1 MTVKEFTL
9 PDVGEGIAEGE
20 LVSWQVSPG
29 DRVSEGDVVAEVET
43 DKALVEVPSSY
54 DGTVKELFAEEGQM
68 VPVGDV
74 IISFEVDER
83 SSSASQTQSDD
94 VGEAEEGDAEAE
106 APDTEGEPGESADGA
121 KTDTEEAARAE
132 TPDGRVFASPAAR
145 RLARELGVDIDD
157 VEGSGPGGRISE
169 ADVRAHHEAAEEH
182 DETAAGT
189 PVTLSEGESEAPAEP
204 SGAGASETVSP
215 SAGPAAERDTTLA
228 VPATRSLADELSVDI
243 DAVPTEKARD
253 GEAFVEAEDVRAFA
267 ERGEAAE
274 PGAAAAGAGDA
285 ETAAAAGGAT
295 AEPARE
301 ETVPYRGVRRTIGD
315 QMATSKYT
323 APHVTHH
330 DTAEIDE
337 LVATREE
344 LKGTAEEKGTRL
356 TYMAFVLKAVVAGL
370 KEYPILNSELDE
382 EEGVIRLKNYYNVGI
397 AVATDAG
404 LMVPVVKGVDEKGL
418 LELADEVQA
427 LATKARDRSISRE
440 EMQGGTFTI
449 TNFGA
454 FGGEYATPI
463 INHPE
468 TAILGLGAIEQRP
481 VVREVED
488 DDFLGDGDSTTK
500 VVPAHTLP
508 LSLAI
513 DHRVIDGAEA
523 AQFTNTVKEYLAEP
537 TKLLL

>member
-1 MTVKEFTL
+1 MTVKEFKL

-29 DRVSEGDVVAEVET
+29 DTVSEGDIVAEVET

-54 DGTVKELFAEEGQM
+54 DGTVKELFAEAGQM

-74 IISFEVDER
+74 IISFNVDG
-83 SSSASQTQSDD
+83 D
-94 VGEAEEGDAEAE
+94 EGDAGAD
-106 APDTEGEPGESADGA
+106 APDTENEPGESGEKAE
-121 KTDTEEAARAE
+121 TDTEATASADIPE
-132 TPDGRVFASPAAR
+132 GRVFAPPAAR
-145 RLARELGVDIDD
+145 RLARELGVDIGD
-157 VEGSGPGGRISE
+157 VEGTGPGGRISE
-169 ADVRAHHEAAEEH
+169 ADVQAHHEGTESQEETA
-182 DETAAGT
+182 DETAGT
-189 PVTLSEGESEAPAEP
+189 SAASGSGGSSTGTAPA
-204 SGAGASETVSP
+204 AG
-215 SAGPAAERDTTLA
+215 SANREQTLA
-228 VPATRSLADELSVDI
+228 VPATRALAKEHGVDI
-243 DAVPTEKARD
+243 DAVPTEHTRD
-253 GEAFVEAEDVRAFA
+253 GEAFVTEDDVRAFA
-267 ERGEAAE
+267 ESGGESESAA
-274 PGAAAAGAGDA
+274 GSASAGAG
-285 ETAAAAGGAT
+285 
-295 AEPARE
+295 ARE

-315 QMATSKYT
+315 QMAKSKYT
-323 APHVTHH
+323 APHVSHH

-337 LVATREE
+337 LVETRAD
-344 LKGTAEEKGTRL
+344 LKAAAEEKGTRL

-382 EEGVIRLKNYYNVGI
+382 EEGVIRLKNYYNIGI

-404 LMVPVVKGVDEKGL
+404 LMVPVVKNVDEKGL
-418 LELADEVQA
+418 LELADEISD
-427 LATKARDRSISRE
+427 LASRARDRSIKPE

-463 INHPE
+463 INYPE
-468 TAILGLGAIEQRP
+468 TAILGLGAIKERP
-481 VVREVED
+481 VVEAGEV
-488 DDFLGDGDSTTK
+488 
-500 VVPAHTLP
+500 VAAHTLP

>member
-1 MTVKEFTL
+1 MTVKEFKL
-9 PDVGEGIAEGE
+9 PDVGEGVAEGE

-29 DRVSEGDVVAEVET
+29 DRVSEGDIVAEVET
-43 DKALVEVPSSY
+43 DKALVEVPSRY
-54 DGTVKELFAEEGQM
+54 DGTVKELFAEEGEM

-74 IISFEVDER
+74 IISFEVDEI
-83 SSSASQTQSDD
+83 D
-94 VGEAEEGDAEAE
+94 EGDAEAE
-106 APDTEGEPGESADGA
+106 APDTEGEPGASTDEA
-121 KTDTEEAARAE
+121 KTDTEEAAAAE
-132 TPDGRVFASPAAR
+132 TPEGRVFAPPAAR
-145 RLARELGVDIDD
+145 RLARELGVDITD

-169 ADVRAHHEAAEEH
+169 EDVRSYHESAEAH
-182 DETAAGT
+182 DETADET
-189 PVTLSEGESEAPAEP
+189 PVTPGEEAAPSPP
-204 SGAGASETVSP
+204 SGAGASGTVSASDSP
-215 SAGPAAERDTTLA
+215 EAMRETTLA
-228 VPATRSLADELSVDI
+228 TPATRALADELGVDL
-243 DAVPTEKARD
+243 DAVPTEKTRD
-253 GEAFVEAEDVRAFA
+253 GEAYVEEEDVRAFA
-267 ERGEAAE
+267 EREE
-274 PGAAAAGAGDA
+274 A
-285 ETAAAAGGAT
+285 ETAAGGETGASAT
-295 AEPARE
+295 AEPERE
-301 ETVPYRGVRRTIGD
+301 ETMPYRGVRRTIGE

-337 LVATREE
+337 LVETREE
-344 LKGTAEEKGTRL
+344 LKKTAEEKGVRL

-382 EEGVIRLKNYYNVGI
+382 DEGVIRLKNYYNIGI

-404 LMVPVVKGVDEKGL
+404 LMVPVVENVDEKGL
-418 LELADEVQA
+418 LELAEEVQE
-427 LATKARDRSISRE
+427 LATKARERSISPQ

-463 INHPE
+463 INYPE

-481 VVREVED
+481 VVEEGEV
-488 DDFLGDGDSTTK
+488 
-500 VVPAHTLP
+500 VAAHTLP